1 MRSIQDGRSPW
12 IRLIIAACN
21 LSNLATQNNVFLGK
35 GAFGRAFRVLRLQEG
50 LGGRNFMALKIVLL
64 GNRGD
69 VRLDLF
75 KEKESLGNAAK
86 ISSHVA
92 SVAEFHDFLEPGA
105 AMLLADIGSDV
116 PKPVWRQLFQTLGS
130 LHEGNIVHGHPR
142 LSNVIFVGGAVQW
155 IGFRNSPIATNTVS
169 VEVKRRDL
177 GILVKSCYDKRRLP
191 IPVAVEDE
199 VRRYDGTAA

>member
-1 MRSIQDGRSPW
+1 
-12 IRLIIAACN
+12 
-21 LSNLATQNNVFLGK
+21 
-35 GAFGRAFRVLRLQEG
+35 
-50 LGGRNFMALKIVLL
+50 MALKIVLL

-69 VRLDLF
+69 GRLDLF

-92 SVAEFHDFLEPGA
+92 SVVEFHDFLESGA

>member
-1 MRSIQDGRSPW
+1 
-12 IRLIIAACN
+12 
-21 LSNLATQNNVFLGK
+21 
-35 GAFGRAFRVLRLQEG
+35 
-50 LGGRNFMALKIVLL
+50 MALKIVLL

-69 VRLDLF
+69 GRLDLF

-92 SVAEFHDFLEPGA
+92 SVAEFHDFLESGA

-155 IGFRNSPIATNTVS
+155 IDFRNSPIATNTVS